1 MVSYRRNL
9 KSTGFTLLEV
19 IIVSAIISIGLL
31 GIVQIFPL
39 CFQAERKTEQS
50 SIAAV
55 LGQEIMEEIK
65 SKGYDGLSITYPSDT
80 KGYGRG
86 EGECKG
92 YKGYRWQVEWWDTE
106 ISHLRKIKVSISYKE
121 LREDEKFSS
130 KQNLNLLT
138 YLAKRN

>member
-1 MVSYRRNL
+1 LVSHKRNL
-9 KSTGFTLLEV
+9 KGTGFTLLEV

-39 CFQAERKTEQS
+39 GFQAEQKAEQS

-55 LGQEIMEEIK
+55 LAQEIMEEIK
-65 SKGYDGLSITYPSDT
+65 RKGYDGLSIAYPSDT

-92 YKGYRWQVEWWDTE
+92 YKGYRWQVEWWDAETP
-106 ISHLRKIKVSISYKE
+106 HLRKIRVRILYKG
-121 LREDEKFSS
+121 LRKDEKISS
-130 KQNLNLLT
+130 GQNLDLFT
-138 YLAKRN
+138 YLAKRD